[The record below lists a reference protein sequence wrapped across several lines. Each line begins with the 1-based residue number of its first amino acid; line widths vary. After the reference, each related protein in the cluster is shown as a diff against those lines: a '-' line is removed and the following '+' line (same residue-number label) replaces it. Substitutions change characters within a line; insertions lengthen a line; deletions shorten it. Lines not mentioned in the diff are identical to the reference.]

1 MILRERLIQLAEEIA
16 NLRAKLREK
25 EAELDGLLPSEGLP
39 LPIVASA
46 EGTLVE
52 QTLRF
57 FATNPD
63 AEIGPRALCPKLGL
77 PSAQEKSLRATMGR
91 LVADGR
97 LRRVGRGRYAAKI
110 EEQKETA

>member
-16 NLRAKLREK
+16 NLRAQLREK
-25 EAELDGLLPSEGLP
+25 EAELDRLLPSEP
-39 LPIVASA
+39 VPA
-46 EGTLVE
+46 EGTLIE

-57 FATNPD
+57 FATNQGI
-63 AEIGPRALCPKLGL
+63 EIGPRALYPRLGL
-77 PSAQEKSLRATMGR
+77 QPEQEKSLRATMGR

-110 EEQKETA
+110 DEQKETA